1 MNMCKDC
8 IYWEKVGAWQ
18 GTCRKHA
25 WNKPRWSQSANAN
38 GCPDYIDKSNPRLYD
53 PNKYDYLKEEEQ
65 SDREKDTANTT
76 S

>member
-1 MNMCKDC
+1 MKMCKDC
-8 IYWEKVGAWQ
+8 IYWDWAGPWQ
-18 GTCRKHA
+18 GKCRKHG
-25 WNKPRWSQSANAN
+25 WGKPKWSQSSNAN
-38 GCPDYIDKSNPRLYD
+38 GCSDYIDKSDPRLYD